1 MYIKVENNQVTGG
14 PTTVPNTLTLA
25 DGSVITNAGSLS
37 EAELIEQGYY
47 PLVDISLVVELA
59 YHTFV
64 SRDYVIE
71 ADRVTMQNNHVMLGL
86 DEYKARKIAAAYQA
100 ANNQL
105 DSLVQGYSQLEVATW
120 PMIQADVLAYTATA
134 VVGSYMQAAIDTSGY
149 TAQGLADLLL
159 PRFAEQAAIMAT
171 RKTAVEAIMLAADHA
186 AVKAVTS
193 L

>member
-1 MYIKVENNQVTGG
+1 MYIKVENNQVISG
-14 PTTVPNTLTLA
+14 PTTVPSTLTLT

-37 EAELIEQGYY
+37 EVELIEQGYY

-64 SRDYVIE
+64 SRDYMIE

-86 DEYKARKIAAAYQA
+86 DEYKARKVAQAYA
-100 ANNQL
+100 SANNQL
-105 DSLVQGYSQLEVATW
+105 DTLVEGYSQLEVATW

>member
-1 MYIKVENNQVTGG
+1 MYIKVENNQVTSG

-37 EAELIEQGYY
+37 EVELISQGYY
-47 PLVDISLVVELA
+47 PLVDISPVVELA

-71 ADRVTMQNNHVMLGL
+71 ADHVTMQNNHVLMDLA
-86 DEYKARKIAAAYQA
+86 EYKERKIAAAYQA
-100 ANNQL
+100 ANNRL
-105 DSLVQGYSQLEVATW
+105 DTLVEGYSQLEVAIW
-120 PMIQADVLAYTATA
+120 PMIQADVLDFTATA

-171 RKTAVEAIMLAADHA
+171 RKIAVEAIMLAADHA
-186 AVKAVTS
+186 AVKAVT
-193 L
+193 